1 MEERF
6 HSQVSMF
13 TPQNVLNSKASLTFP
28 LCSGDEFSLA
38 LFDSSKIM
46 EKGWYLLLYRLK
58 RMYCN
63 VERDIVRMGQNMQK
77 SKACV
82 EAVSSISNVPMVSSK
97 KECLFWMLKPEI
109 YIYFTNF
116 KSNLELE
123 MPLIWSLLPTTHQKP
138 DMLVRFLVGFRLLHH

>member
-1 MEERF
+1 M
-6 HSQVSMF
+6 S
-13 TPQNVLNSKASLTFP
+13 LSKFAASSFGTLSHTV
-28 LCSGDEFSLA
+28 A

-82 EAVSSISNVPMVSSK
+82 EAVFSISNVPMVSSK
-97 KECLFWMLKPEI
+97 KECLVWMLKPEK
-109 YIYFTNF
+109 YIL
-116 KSNLELE
+116 NLSS
-123 MPLIWSLLPTTHQKP
+123 LI
-138 DMLVRFLVGFRLLHH
+138 

>member
-1 MEERF
+1 
-6 HSQVSMF
+6 
-13 TPQNVLNSKASLTFP
+13 
-28 LCSGDEFSLA
+28 
-38 LFDSSKIM
+38 M